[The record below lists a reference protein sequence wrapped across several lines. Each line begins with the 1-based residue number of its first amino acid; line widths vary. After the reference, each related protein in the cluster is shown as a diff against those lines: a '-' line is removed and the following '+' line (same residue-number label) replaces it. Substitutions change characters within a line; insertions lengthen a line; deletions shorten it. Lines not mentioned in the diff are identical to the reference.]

1 MIDLTPIAKNI
12 QKRMFEKSNTLSR
25 TTDATN
31 SSAGGLDIYK
41 LSARTVW
48 LRMTS
53 GLKTPITIQGGELTT
68 DKNTAAGYDQIY
80 NAKTAPSVNF
90 YGQSETLDS
99 PGRPLPGLKSLT
111 VGYLGGLKAMREAT
125 ISWTCWSFNEVER
138 LTPHFLSLGKTVMV
152 EWGWVYDKQSLT
164 SLPSFLNPDGTI
176 KATAYTDYRNTV
188 LDANGDFDMMVGIV
202 KNMNFTT
209 REDGGFDC
217 QTVLASMGT
226 NMLSNKE
233 PNKEGLNTTVSVKLS
248 DKEPEVLTAK
258 KLTQAQA
265 DGGESLVKNDFVLT
279 PKLIIKHIDKYLRDK
294 LASPKS
300 KKKPDTM
307 MTRKVDDKFLKYSTT
322 YDLSGLN
329 RFIIYIPNQFIL
341 LYKSSSFSDKDMLTI
356 QNAWVRWGWFED
368 NILSKFTTVVSD
380 TSEDS
385 TPIAEFRSVE
395 KVTDS
400 SGKEAKDGII
410 NPVNIFESTR
420 IKNHPKFQTTDIN
433 NYILPGKFSPLE
445 KPQPSPADIKGDSE
459 QLKILA
465 KVVNENFDSF
475 NPQTTIEESTSYV
488 VKAGDSL
495 GGIAKSYGT
504 GVDDIA
510 ATNKLKNP
518 NSISV
523 GQKLKIL
530 VKGSSNAVD
539 ENTGYLRNMVINTKV
554 IKQAFGVSDDEK
566 YSGEVGSVKEG
577 LNAMFKILN
586 KDIKFWNFKIK
597 NDETDSYRSK
607 IVDSGVTTP
616 LPETKIKINTGSAV
630 KKTTRSVYEGGV
642 LKHNGVFFFPTWQKG
657 SIVKSQNVSATVPS
671 SMAMSIMYG
680 GNSNKMETLGTSDE
694 EVADEAASAVAQ
706 VGVDPSDKETK
717 DKKLDNVK
725 IALKKDGYERYGS
738 SSDVPLTKK
747 GGDDDLAAWAT
758 TNKKMLSK
766 DTKQKQAEINQS
778 VESSQKVNLTGTTVG
793 EKEIVIDDIIDKS
806 IPPPL
811 PDYLSTEYPEAFQ
824 LLGEVP
830 VFDPSVEIYKNKP
843 HPLASLYSSKFDKTG
858 KMKQEF
864 IDSISFNTAV
874 TRKTKTTITDTNK
887 PLLLP
892 MELELVID
900 GIGGIYPGNSYHS
913 FYLPKRYQE
922 ECIFQAFNV
931 AHTIDANGWSTTIS
945 GKMRTTAERM
955 TGITKETSIVPI
967 ANIQQQ
973 FHNRVADVNDA
984 VLKREQSDQY
994 EQVGMGNKQKAALA
1008 KGLDASLVDQ
1018 GISKA
1023 QLRKSQEY
1031 AAKLF
1036 PKKNTGEE
1044 DAKSYNNNFPQ
1055 DDEAPAGDK
1064 QESFLSRVGS
1074 YIGFGD

>member
-25 TTDATN
+25 TADATN
-31 SSAGGLDIYK
+31 SPAGGLDIYK

-80 NAKTAPSVNF
+80 NAKTAPSVSF

-125 ISWTCWSFNEVER
+125 ISWTCWSFNEIER

-279 PKLIIKHIDKYLRDK
+279 PKLIIKHIDKYLKDK
-294 LASPKS
+294 LIVDRSGTTAALIAEPKKEYKAYIVRTVNNS
-300 KKKPDTM
+300 
-307 MTRKVDDKFLKYSTT
+307 
-322 YDLSGLN
+322 LSGDKQL
-329 RFIIYIPNQFIL
+329 IYLPNQFIL
-341 LYKSSSFSDKDMLTI
+341 SYTASKGNNNIYRIDDT
-356 QNAWVRWGWFED
+356 WVRWGWFED

-445 KPQPSPADIKGDSE
+445 KPQPSPAAITGDSE

-577 LNAMFKILN
+577 LKKMFKILN
-586 KDIKFWNFKIK
+586 KDIKFWNFEIK

-706 VGVDPSDKETK
+706 VGVDPNDKETK

-758 TNKKMLSK
+758 KNKRMLAK
-766 DTKQKQAEINQS
+766 DTKQKLTEMNQS

-824 LLGEVP
+824 LLGEIP
-830 VFDPSVEIYKNKP
+830 TGLSSGPAQ

-994 EQVGMGNKQKAALA
+994 EEVGMGNKQKAALA